1 MKNVLELILAMGL
14 VSLVTVFVTKFVL
27 EITSLPVV
35 SDEEWDIEM
44 CKRPLLHMCKV
55 NGPCNGWPN

>member
-1 MKNVLELILAMGL
+1 MKNVLKLILAMGL

-44 CKRPLLHMCKV
+44 CKRPLPHKCKV

>member
-1 MKNVLELILAMGL
+1 MGL

-44 CKRPLLHMCKV
+44 CKRPLPHMCKV